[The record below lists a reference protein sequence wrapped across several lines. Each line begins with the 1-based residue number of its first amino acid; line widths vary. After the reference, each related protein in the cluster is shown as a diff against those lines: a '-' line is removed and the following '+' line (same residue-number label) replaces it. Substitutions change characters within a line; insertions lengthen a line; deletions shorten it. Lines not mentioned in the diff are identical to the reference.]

1 MKKLIITT
9 FLACVYSF
17 SAYANNVNVGI
28 SGQMGLFTA
37 TGKETHTDTTSA
49 SSTTFSS
56 SDTEIGAAGYGS
68 VFIEGVL
75 QDRILIGVDYVPS
88 PLETDT
94 VETAKHDKTS
104 AATSAVVE
112 NKVQI
117 DFEDL
122 TTFYAG
128 LMVTENAYIKAGVV
142 SVDVVTNETLG
153 TGGSYGNTSMDGM
166 SYGVGYNK
174 TMDNGLF
181 IRAEGNYM
189 SFDSVSLSS
198 GDMTV
203 KVKNLD
209 GLTGKLSV
217 GKSF

>member
-56 SDTEIGAAGYGS
+56 SDTEIGAAGYAS

-122 TTFYAG
+122 TTFYLG
-128 LMVTENAYIKAGVV
+128 LMVTENAYIKGGVV
-142 SVDVVTNETLG
+142 TVDVITNETLG
-153 TGGSYGNTSMDGM
+153 TGSTYGNTSLDGTM
-166 SYGVGYNK
+166 VGVGYNYGA
-174 TMDNGLF
+174 DNGMF
-181 IRAEGNYM
+181 VRVEGNYI
-189 SFDSVSLSS
+189 SFDGASITANDNKIHLRS
-198 GDMTV
+198 
-203 KVKNLD
+203 LD
-209 GLTGKLSV
+209 GVTGKVSI
-217 GKSF
+217 GRSF

>member
-1 MKKLIITT
+1 MRKLTIIT
-9 FLACVYSF
+9 FLACIYSVTSYAGVNIGLSG
-17 SAYANNVNVGI
+17 SAGVFVAN
-28 SGQMGLFTA
+28 GQ
-37 TGKETHTDTTSA
+37 ETHKDATTGEVANSYKKTGDA
-49 SSTTFSS
+49 
-56 SDTEIGAAGYGS
+56 YGEVAYSS
-68 VFIEGVL
+68 VFAEVVL
-75 QDRILIGVDYVPS
+75 RDRLMIGMDVVLDTLAS
-88 PLETDT
+88 ETTESRRADKT
-94 VETAKHDKTS
+94 TTETAS
-104 AATSAVVE
+104 NVE